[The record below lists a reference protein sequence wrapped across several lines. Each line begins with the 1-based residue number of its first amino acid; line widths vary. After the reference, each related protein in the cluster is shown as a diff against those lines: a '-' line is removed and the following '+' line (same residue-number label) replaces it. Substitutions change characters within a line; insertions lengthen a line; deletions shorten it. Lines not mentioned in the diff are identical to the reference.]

1 MKILNTLAVTVLSL
15 VFLETE
21 AQTEVPKG
29 FTRGTIVLTDGS
41 SHSGLI
47 KDNIRKNA
55 SVTFITGAEEKS
67 TYDGTELLAAGIE
80 GTKYI
85 CIKGD
90 FFKVLCEGEL
100 SFLQKSSDASGKVT
114 YNGSE
119 AILSSGTN
127 GKPNDYFI
135 YNSID
140 KQLKLVSKKNV
151 QEIAAT
157 SFADCTAAIDKAKTV
172 NGDLSQFRGAV
183 EEYNNR
189 NK

>member
-1 MKILNTLAVTVLSL
+1 M
-15 VFLETE
+15 
-21 AQTEVPKG
+21 
-29 FTRGTIVLTDGS
+29 
-41 SHSGLI
+41 
-47 KDNIRKNA
+47 
-55 SVTFITGAEEKS
+55 
-67 TYDGTELLAAGIE
+67 
-80 GTKYI
+80 
-85 CIKGD
+85 
-90 FFKVLCEGEL
+90 LCEGEL

-119 AILSSGTN
+119 AILSSGTD
-127 GKPNDYFI
+127 GKINDYFI
-135 YNSID
+135 YNSND

-157 SFADCTAAIDKAKTV
+157 SFADCTAAIDKAKTI

>member
-1 MKILNTLAVTVLSL
+1 MKILDTLAITVLSL

-21 AQTEVPKG
+21 AQTDIPKG
-29 FTRGTIVLTDGS
+29 FTNGSIVLTDGS
-41 SHSGLI
+41 SHSGLV

-55 SVTFITGAEEKS
+55 SIAFITGAEKKKG
-67 TYDGTELLAAGIE
+67 YDGTELLSTEIE
-80 GTKYI
+80 GTKFL

-119 AILSSGTN
+119 AILSSGTD

-135 YNSID
+135 YNSND

-151 QEIAAT
+151 QELAAT
-157 SFADCTAAIDKAKTV
+157 SFADCTAAIDKAKTI
-172 NGDLSQFRGAV
+172 NGDLSQIRGAV

>member
-15 VFLETE
+15 VFLEAE
-21 AQTEVPKG
+21 AQADAPKG
-29 FTRGTIVLTDGS
+29 FTSGTIVLADGG
-41 SHSGLI
+41 SHTGLI

-55 SVTFITGAEEKS
+55 SVSFTTGAEKKNN
-67 TYDGTELLAAGIE
+67 YDGTQLISAEIE
-80 GTKYI
+80 GTKYL

-100 SFLQKSSDASGKVT
+100 SFLQKSSNASGKVT

-119 AILSSGTN
+119 AILSSGTD
-127 GKPNDYFI
+127 GKLNDYFI
-135 YNSID
+135 YNSND

-151 QEIAAT
+151 QEIATT
-157 SFADCTAAIDKAKTV
+157 SFADCTAAIDKAKTI

-189 NK
+189 NR

>member
-1 MKILNTLAVTVLSL
+1 MKILNTIAVTVFSL
-15 VFLETE
+15 VAIE
-21 AQTEVPKG
+21 ADAQAEAPKG
-29 FTRGTIVLTDGS
+29 FTNGSIVLFDGS
-41 SHSGLI
+41 SHAGLI
-47 KDNIRKNA
+47 KDNIRKHA
-55 SVTFITGAEEKS
+55 SVTFIMEAEKENN
-67 TYDGTELLAAGIE
+67 YDGTQLLAAEIE
-80 GTKYI
+80 GTKYV

-119 AILSSGTN
+119 AILSSGTD
-127 GKPNDYFI
+127 GKINDYFI
-135 YNSID
+135 YNSND

-157 SFADCTAAIDKAKTV
+157 NFADCTAAIDKAKTI

>member
-1 MKILNTLAVTVLSL
+1 MKILNTLALTVLSL
-15 VFLETE
+15 VFVE
-21 AQTEVPKG
+21 ADAQSEAPKG
-29 FTRGTIVLTDGS
+29 FSGGTITLNDGS
-41 SHSGLI
+41 SHSGFV

-55 SVTFITGAEEKS
+55 TVTFFNAEGKKNN
-67 TYDGTELLAAGIE
+67 YGGTELLRAEID
-80 GTKYI
+80 GTKYV

-119 AILSSGTN
+119 AILSSGTD
-127 GKPNDYFI
+127 GKTNDYFI
-135 YNSID
+135 YSSID

-151 QEIAAT
+151 EELAAT
-157 SFADCTAAIDKAKTV
+157 SFADCTAAIEKAKTI

-183 EEYNNR
+183 E
-189 NK
+189 